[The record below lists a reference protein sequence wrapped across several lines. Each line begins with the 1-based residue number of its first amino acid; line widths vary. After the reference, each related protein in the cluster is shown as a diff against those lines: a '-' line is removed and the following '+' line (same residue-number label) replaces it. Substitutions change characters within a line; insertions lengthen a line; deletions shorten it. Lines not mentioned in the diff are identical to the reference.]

1 MNQNRLNNISHLF
14 NKLDDMKS
22 LFQYG
27 QKIVPI
33 LQSLVDFMQ
42 ETVPLLETINN
53 SIADSTSKIPKATT
67 QISSVTN
74 ATELATTEILDLV
87 DIITNT
93 LYTIEAELKKILSTG
108 AKKAEAI
115 NELKTIVA
123 GNGRAEDLIRTYC
136 ENDITSDSLKNVLK
150 YFPQLCND
158 AGNITISLQVQDI
171 TSQQLAAVNHL
182 IQSVQ
187 QKLASLILDIDESKL
202 EELDKSGI
210 DVPHGSTFDPNASY
224 DKSEVRQDMVDA
236 IIHKENHKASQ
247 DEIDKLFS

>member
-1 MNQNRLNNISHLF
+1 MRQNRLNNISHLF

-42 ETVPLLETINN
+42 ETVPLLENINN
-53 SIADSTSKIPKATT
+53 SIADSTSKIPKAST

-87 DIITNT
+87 DLITNN
-93 LYTIEAELKKILSTG
+93 LYAIEAQLKKIDAAE
-108 AKKAEAI
+108 AKKTAII
-115 NELKTIVA
+115 NELRKIIA
-123 GNGRAEDLIRTYC
+123 GNQHGEALIDSYF
-136 ENDITSDSLKNVLK
+136 ENDISSRSINEVLK
-150 YFPQLCND
+150 YFPQLITD
-158 AGNITISLQVQDI
+158 TGNITISLQVQDI

-202 EELDKSGI
+202 EELNNTGI
-210 DVPHGSTFDPNASY
+210 EVPNGSTFDPNASY

>member
-1 MNQNRLNNISHLF
+1 MNPNRLKNISHLF
-14 NKLDDMKS
+14 SKLDDMKS

-42 ETVPLLETINN
+42 ETVPLLENINN

-87 DIITNT
+87 DIITNR
-93 LYTIEAELKKILSTG
+93 LYSIESELKKINLQEE
-108 AKKAEAI
+108 KKSQAI
-115 NELKTIVA
+115 IELKEIVS
-123 GNGRAEDLIRTYC
+123 GNKRAEELISSYF
-136 ENDITSDSLKNVLK
+136 ENDITVKSLESILQ
-150 YFPQLCND
+150 FLPQLITD
-158 AGNITISLQVQDI
+158 TGNITISLQVQDI

-187 QKLASLILDIDESKL
+187 GKLTSLILDIDESKL
-202 EELDKSGI
+202 EDLDNKGI
-210 DVPHGSTFDPNASY
+210 EVPIDSTFDPNASY
-224 DKSEVRQDMVDA
+224 DKSEDRQDMVDA

>member
-1 MNQNRLNNISHLF
+1 MNQSRLNNISHLF

-42 ETVPLLETINN
+42 ETVPLLENINN

-93 LYTIEAELKKILSTG
+93 LYAIDADLKKIIVAET
-108 AKKAEAI
+108 KKTQAI
-115 NELKTIVA
+115 NELKSIIA
-123 GNGRAEDLIRTYC
+123 GNSRAEELITVYF
-136 ENDITSDSLKNVLK
+136 ENDSTVNLIDKILKH
-150 YFPQLCND
+150 FPQLITD
-158 AGNITISLQVQDI
+158 TGNITISLQVQDI

-187 QKLASLILDIDESKL
+187 KKLASLILDIDESKL
-202 EELDKSGI
+202 EDLDKSGI
-210 DVPHGSTFDPNASY
+210 DVPQGSTFDPNASY
-224 DKSEVRQDMVDA
+224 DKSEMRQDMVDA
-236 IIHKENHKASQ
+236 IINKESHKASQ

>member
-1 MNQNRLNNISHLF
+1 MNQNRLNNISHLL

-33 LQSLVDFMQ
+33 LQSLIDFMQ

-93 LYTIEAELKKILSTG
+93 LYNIESELKRICTAE
-108 AKKAEAI
+108 AKKTQAVL
-115 NELKTIVA
+115 ELKDIIS
-123 GNGRAEDLIRTYC
+123 GNKRAEELLSIYMQNDSTIYSI
-136 ENDITSDSLKNVLK
+136 ENILKFL
-150 YFPQLCND
+150 PQLITD

-187 QKLASLILDIDESKL
+187 RKLAALILDIDETKL
-202 EELDKSGI
+202 DQLDVNSFE
-210 DVPHGSTFDPNASY
+210 HESTTFDPNATY
-224 DKSEVRQDMVDA
+224 NKNDMRQDMVDS
-236 IIHKENHKASQ
+236 IIINENHKASQ